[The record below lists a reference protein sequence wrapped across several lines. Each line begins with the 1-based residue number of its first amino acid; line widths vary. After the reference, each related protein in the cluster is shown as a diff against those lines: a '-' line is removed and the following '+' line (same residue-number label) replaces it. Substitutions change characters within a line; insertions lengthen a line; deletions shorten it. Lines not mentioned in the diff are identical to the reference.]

1 MALSDYFPLLHAEEG
16 AGRLDHDPHGAQDK
30 VGGGHQDSDLRR
42 LCQRVRKVAA
52 PLKTGHLYPQWIC
65 QEKLENI
72 FSLFLFSLP
81 VQYVVI
87 GLHIL
92 T

>member
-1 MALSDYFPLLHAEEG
+1 MALSDYFPLPHAEAG

-52 PLKTGHLYPQWIC
+52 P
-65 QEKLENI
+65 
-72 FSLFLFSLP
+72 FLFVFECAVDMSRKARKYIFT
-81 VQYVVI
+81 VFV
-87 GLHIL
+87 
-92 T
+92 